1 MSSDD
6 WFRRDHH
13 ILYLSI
19 QLQARA
25 GEDAVVGVRN
35 GRLLL
40 RIKAPPVDGKANH
53 RLLEFLADRLGVPRS
68 RLKIVRGEHS
78 RYKLVAVS
86 EGGAVIDP
94 RDSLLKA
101 PG

>member
-6 WFRRDHH
+6 WFRRERH

-53 RLLEFLADRLGVPRS
+53 RLVEFLADRLGVPRS
-68 RLKIVRGEHS
+68 RFKIVRGEHS
-78 RYKLVAVS
+78 HYKLVAVS
-86 EGGAVIDP
+86 EGDSELDP
-94 RDSLLKA
+94 QASLLKA

>member
-6 WFRRDHH
+6 WFRRERH

-40 RIKAPPVDGKANH
+40 RCIA
-53 RLLEFLADRLGVPRS
+53 
-68 RLKIVRGEHS
+68 
-78 RYKLVAVS
+78 
-86 EGGAVIDP
+86 IDEEQF
-94 RDSLLKA
+94 R
-101 PG
+101 

>member
-53 RLLEFLADRLGVPRS
+53 RLVEFLADRLGVP
-68 RLKIVRGEHS
+68 VVGTVPT
-78 RYKLVAVS
+78 LVTVPMNSVA
-86 EGGAVIDP
+86 
-94 RDSLLKA
+94 A
-101 PG
+101 PM